1 MEAVR
6 FATCG
11 AKNLKIGLFRRTY
24 PELYASLIEP
34 LLETLDPSLY
44 KYNDSKKFM
53 YFPKT
58 GCRIKFGHVQYD
70 KDVFR
75 YQGEEFDAIGIDE
88 LTLFNEYQFRFLKSR
103 LRTTKP
109 YWTPCFFATTNPGN
123 IGHAWVKRIWIDK
136 DLTGKE
142 AKETYDYIPAVV
154 YDNPVLCETDP
165 DYVSRLENLDED
177 TKKAMLYGDWD
188 SFAGQYFKEWR
199 KDIHVVKP
207 FAIPKEWRRIIA
219 LDYGYTNPSA
229 VLWLAIDPDDNIY
242 CYRELY
248 VTRKRYG
255 ELLDEIRMMT
265 SPDEEILA
273 LVADPA
279 LQAKAPDTGLSFFDI
294 AKTKKFNIIPGVNDR
309 IPGWNTIRELLH
321 VVEDEKL
328 GGIAKLRVFST
339 CANLIRTLPQLIY
352 DAVKV
357 EDCDTN

>member
-1 MEAVR
+1 MQ
-6 FATCG
+6 
-11 AKNLKIGLFRRTY
+11 
-24 PELYASLIEP
+24 
-34 LLETLDPSLY
+34 
-44 KYNDSKKFM
+44 
-53 YFPKT
+53 
-58 GCRIKFGHVQYD
+58 HD

-248 VTRKRYG
+248 VNRKRYG

-279 LQAKAPDTGLSFFDI
+279 LQAKAPDTGLSFFD
-294 AKTKKFNIIPGVNDR
+294 
-309 IPGWNTIRELLH
+309 L
-321 VVEDEKL
+321 
-328 GGIAKLRVFST
+328 S
-339 CANLIRTLPQLIY
+339 LIHI
-352 DAVKV
+352 
-357 EDCDTN
+357 

>member
-1 MEAVR
+1 M
-6 FATCG
+6 
-11 AKNLKIGLFRRTY
+11 
-24 PELYASLIEP
+24 
-34 LLETLDPSLY
+34 
-44 KYNDSKKFM
+44 
-53 YFPKT
+53 
-58 GCRIKFGHVQYD
+58 
-70 KDVFR
+70 
-75 YQGEEFDAIGIDE
+75 
-88 LTLFNEYQFRFLKSR
+88 
-103 LRTTKP
+103 
-109 YWTPCFFATTNPGN
+109 
-123 IGHAWVKRIWIDK
+123 
-136 DLTGKE
+136 
-142 AKETYDYIPAVV
+142 
-154 YDNPVLCETDP
+154 LCETDP

-219 LDYGYTNPSA
+219 LDYGNTNPSA

-248 VTRKRYG
+248 ITRKRYG

-357 EDCDTN
+357 EDCDTNGEDHAPDALRYGCMFLAKRRTSLAALKKVNDERPTA